1 MPDTWKLATQ
11 AVVERVDWDISLLLH
26 VGCSSVA
33 ADRIRGCGR
42 GSIVAVRVAAGT
54 GRTTRFLGRHA
65 TFVRGAS
72 AKETR
77 RIHRRDQYGGE
88 AMLEARASPLE
99 DPMNDMHLT
108 LAKVEMTRRLADAA
122 SRRQRLSATTGRRPV
137 RRFAREARSR
147 LVSMP

>member
-1 MPDTWKLATQ
+1 VWVAAAWLLIGSAAAD
-11 AVVERVDWDISLLLH
+11 VDRSWPCALLLAPAEPP
-26 VGCSSVA
+26 G
-33 ADRIRGCGR
+33 
-42 GSIVAVRVAAGT
+42 
-54 GRTTRFLGRHA
+54 FWGRHA
-65 TFVRGAS
+65 AFVRGAS

-88 AMLEARASPLE
+88 AMLEARTAPLE

-137 RRFAREARSR
+137 RRFTREARSR
-147 LVSMP
+147 LASMP